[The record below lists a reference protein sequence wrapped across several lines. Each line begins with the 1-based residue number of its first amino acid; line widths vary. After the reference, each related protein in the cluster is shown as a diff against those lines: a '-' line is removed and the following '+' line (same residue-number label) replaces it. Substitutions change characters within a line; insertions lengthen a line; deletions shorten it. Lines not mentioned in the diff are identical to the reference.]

1 MVSSKNLSQQT
12 KKINVSNKITSI
24 TSIDCFTVI
33 SGDIFQAFDLKSE
46 IFAGISFHKVSS
58 FAINRTENYYKR
70 TAPNITWKIEMFNF
84 K

>member
-1 MVSSKNLSQQT
+1 MVPSKNLSQQT

-24 TSIDCFTVI
+24 ASIDCFTVI
-33 SGDIFQAFDLKSE
+33 SGDIFHAFDLSE

-70 TAPNITWKIEMFNF
+70 TARNITWKIEMFNF